1 MISNQ
6 IQHAIIQVRELQQAI
21 IEKQRFKGY
30 SGRAR
35 AICGTLALLTAFIM
49 SLPSFPDKA
58 MAHIVGWGVIF
69 LIGLL
74 LNFGVLIHW
83 FLYDPK
89 VQRNIRR
96 LKPLMDALPPLFV
109 GTILTLAMIAA
120 EEHRFLFGLWMSI
133 FGLAN
138 LSTRHV
144 LPKKIWMVGVFYI
157 ACGVIFLLTPEI
169 PFTNPWPVGIVF
181 FLGEWAGGIVLHLG
195 DASILSL
202 KSFAADFL
210 KVKENG
216 HVQQTR

>member
-35 AICGTLALLTAFIM
+35 AICGTLALMTAFIM
-49 SLPSFPDKA
+49 SLPSFPEKA
-58 MAHIVGWGVIF
+58 TAHIAGWGVIF
-69 LIGLL
+69 LVGLL

-83 FLYDPK
+83 FLFDPK

-109 GTILTLAMIAA
+109 GTLLTLAMVAA
-120 EEHRFLFGLWMSI
+120 EEHRFLFGTWMSI

-138 LSTRHV
+138 LSSRHV

-157 ACGVIFLLTPEI
+157 ACGVVFLLTPEI

-181 FLGEWAGGIVLHLG
+181 FFGEWAGGIALHLG
-195 DASILSL
+195 DASIFSL
-202 KSFAADFL
+202 RSFAADFL

-216 HVQQTR
+216 HVQKTR

>member
-6 IQHAIIQVRELQQAI
+6 IQHAIVQVRELQQAI

-35 AICGTLALLTAFIM
+35 AICGTSALLAAVVM
-49 SLPSFPDKA
+49 SLPSFPEEVF
-58 MAHIVGWGVIF
+58 AHLVGWGVIF

-83 FLYDPK
+83 FLFDPK

-96 LKPLMDALPPLFV
+96 LKPLMDALPHLFV
-109 GTILTLAMIAA
+109 GTVLTLAMIAA
-120 EEHRFLFGLWMSI
+120 EEHRFLFGTWMSI

-144 LPKKIWMVGVFYI
+144 LPKRIWMVGVFYI
-157 ACGVIFLLTPEI
+157 ACGVSFILSPEI

-181 FLGEWAGGIVLHLG
+181 FVGEWAGGIVLHLG
-195 DASILSL
+195 DDSISSL
-202 KSFAADFL
+202 KSFVADFL
-210 KVKENG
+210 KVKESN
-216 HVQQTR
+216 HVHQTR